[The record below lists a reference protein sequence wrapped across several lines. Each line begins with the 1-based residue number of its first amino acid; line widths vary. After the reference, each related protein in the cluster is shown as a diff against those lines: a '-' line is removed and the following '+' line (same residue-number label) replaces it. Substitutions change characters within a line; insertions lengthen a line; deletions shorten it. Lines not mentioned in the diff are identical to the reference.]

1 MRIQDISSFSAVKE
15 AGLAKLLPNRPRI
28 AVGMGTCGNGNGAE
42 GVFHA
47 FSEAIHQRGRDV
59 RLAPA
64 GCFGFCAREPLV
76 NVWLPGH
83 PLVILRSFQ
92 AHDVDRLLDEMA
104 AGRIP
109 ADLALCKIEEWDH
122 LTAQVRYGEG
132 FPEIPLWRDIP
143 FFKNQKKIVLRN
155 CGLINPD
162 DIEEYIAV
170 GGYQSLYK
178 VLIDAMPEMVIEQ
191 IKASK
196 LRGRGGAGFL
206 TGLKWEFLR
215 KAEAEQKYI
224 VCNADEGDPGAYMNR
239 NEIESDPHAL
249 LEGMIVGAYVTGAT
263 EGIVY
268 VRAEYPL
275 AVHRLRR
282 AIDQARIYGLLGD
295 NIMGRGFS
303 FDISL
308 VEGAGAFVCGEETAL
323 IASLEGFAGRPR
335 PRPPFPAQKGLWGCP
350 TNINNVETW
359 YNIAPIVAKGPAWFT
374 ETGSTKSAGTKVF
387 SLVGK
392 IANTGLVEM
401 PLGTPLKTFIYD
413 VGEGGVDGRHI
424 KAVQTGGPSGGC
436 IPREMFDTP
445 VDYETLAQLGSIMG
459 SGGMVV
465 MDEDNCMVDVARYFI
480 EFTHAESCGK
490 CIPCRVGLD
499 KALRILNAFTN
510 GHASPGDLDRLDELG
525 RMIRD
530 TSLCGLGQSAP
541 NPVLTTMRHFR
552 HEFEDHIR
560 AQRCRAG
567 VCEDLALSPCEN
579 SCPLHMNIPRFL
591 QLFQEQRLEDAF
603 VSVVMDNPLPSSTGR
618 VCQHPCDN
626 RCRRHAID
634 ESVNMREVHRYI
646 ADSIYDSDHFDSLV
660 DRVASYK
667 LQPTDR
673 KVAVVGAGPTG
684 LTAAFYLALL
694 GHEVTVYETNPMP
707 GGMLRYALPEYRLP
721 KSALDREIE
730 LIERMGVEFV
740 CDTVIGRDITLNELD
755 NTYNAVFISIGTW
768 KESWVYLPGTE
779 LKGVLPAL
787 IFLEAVSKREPAFS
801 ERTVVGQAVSPA
813 EPVDGRFFH
822 NSSGSGLGRKVV
834 VIGGGNAAIDS
845 ARTALRKGAG
855 VTVIYRR
862 ERKDMPAI
870 KEEIDA
876 AEAEGVKFIFLATP
890 HRIVGD
896 EQSNVKAIEIVK
908 TRLGEFDSSGRRK
921 PVPTEEIRR
930 YECDTVILAVGESVD
945 PDFGRGSGLKIKEDG
960 TIEVDR
966 YTLETSR
973 NKFYAGGDA
982 VTGASNVS
990 NAMGLGKKAARKID
1004 RRLMGA
1010 ARFDRIMPK
1019 FDYSKAPPA
1028 QPTECPRH
1036 ELTELPAGERVLN
1049 FNEAMLGLTAQQ
1061 ALDEAGRCLRCDIRE
1076 NQHGHRAADLVEV

>member
-1 MRIQDISSFSAVKE
+1 MRIQDFSVFNAVKE
-15 AGLAKLLPNRPRI
+15 AGLAKLLPTRPRI
-28 AVGMGTCGNGNGAE
+28 GVGMGTCGTGNGAE

-47 FSEAIHQRGRDV
+47 FSEAIHHRGRDV
-59 RLAPA
+59 RLSPV
-64 GCFGFCAREPLV
+64 GCFGFCAQEPLV

-83 PLVILRSFQ
+83 PLVILRRVQ
-92 AHDVDRLLDEMA
+92 INDVDRLLDQME
-104 AGRIP
+104 AGKIP
-109 ADLALCKIEEWDH
+109 PDLALCKIEEWDH
-122 LTAQVRYGEG
+122 ITAQVRYGEG
-132 FPEIPLWRDIP
+132 FPEIPVWRDIP
-143 FFKNQKKIVLRN
+143 FFKKQKKIVLRN

-215 KAEAEQKYI
+215 KAEAPQKYI
-224 VCNADEGDPGAYMNR
+224 ICNADEGDPGAYMNR

-249 LEGMIVGAYVTGAT
+249 LEGMIIGGYVTGAT
-263 EGIVY
+263 EAIVY

-275 AVHRLRR
+275 AVQRLNR
-282 AIDQARIYGLLGD
+282 AITQARAYGLLGD
-295 NIMGRGFS
+295 NILGRGFN

-359 YNIAPIVAKGPAWFT
+359 YNIAPIVSKGPAWFT
-374 ETGSTKSAGTKVF
+374 ETGSTKSSGTKVF

-392 IANTGLVEM
+392 ITNTGLVEM

-413 VGEGGVDGRHI
+413 VGEGAANGRHV

-436 IPREMFDTP
+436 VPLEMFDTP

-480 EFTHAESCGK
+480 EFTHSESCGK
-490 CIPCRVGLD
+490 CVSCRVGLD
-499 KALRILNAFTN
+499 KALRILNAFTEGIAGN
-510 GHASPGDLDRLDELG
+510 DDLERLDEMG

-530 TSLCGLGQSAP
+530 TSLCGLGQTAP

-560 AQRCRAG
+560 AKRCRAG

-591 QLFQEQRLEDAF
+591 QLFNERRLEDAF
-603 VSVVMDNPLPSSTGR
+603 VSVIMDNPLPASTGR

-634 ESVNMREVHRYI
+634 EAVNMREVHRFI
-646 ADSIYDSDHFDSLV
+646 ADSMYDSDRFDSLV
-660 DRVASYK
+660 ERIAAFK

-673 KVAVVGAGPTG
+673 KVAIVGAGPTG

-694 GHEVTVYETNPMP
+694 GHEVTVYESNPLP
-707 GGMLRYALPEYRLP
+707 GGMLRYAIPEYRLP
-721 KSALDREIE
+721 KAVLDREIE
-730 LIERMGVEFV
+730 LIERMGVEFI
-740 CDTVIGRDITLNELD
+740 CDTAVGTDITLNELD
-755 NTYNAVFISIGTW
+755 SMYNAVFISIGTW
-768 KESWVYLPGTE
+768 KEAWVYLPGTE

-787 IFLEAVSKREPAFS
+787 IFLEGVAKRAPA
-801 ERTVVGQAVSPA
+801 Q
-813 EPVDGRFFH
+813 
-822 NSSGSGLGRKVV
+822 LGRKVV

-845 ARTALRKGAG
+845 ARTALRKGAD

-876 AEAEGVKFIFLATP
+876 AEAEGVKFVFLATP

-896 EQSNVKAIEIVK
+896 DLGSAKAIEVVK

-930 YECDTVILAVGESVD
+930 YECGTVILAVGEAVD
-945 PDFGRGSGLKIKEDG
+945 PDFGRGSGLKIKESG

-966 YTLETSR
+966 FTLETSR
-973 NKFYAGGDA
+973 NKFYAGGD
-982 VTGASNVS
+982 VITGASNVS
-990 NAMGLGKKAARKID
+990 NAMGTGKKAARNID
-1004 RRLMGA
+1004 QRLMVA
-1010 ARFDRIMPK
+1010 ARFDRIIPK
-1019 FDYSKAPPA
+1019 FIYNQTPPE
-1028 QPTECPRH
+1028 QPTASQRH
-1036 ELTELPAGERVLN
+1036 ELAERPARERVMN
-1049 FNEAMLGLTAQQ
+1049 FNEAMIGLSADQ
-1061 ALDEAGRCLRCDIRE
+1061 AFDEAGRCLRCDIRE
-1076 NQHGHRAADLVEV
+1076 NQHGHNLLELEEA